1 MLLTDAE
8 DALDKVISKG
18 RVHLYKPTLV
28 PPKRLDLLDAHRD
41 MTHNYERMKVND
53 VFGIASSTCCPYRLV
68 PSHYTCIPT
77 STWRVQ
83 C

>member
-18 RVHLYKPTLV
+18 RVHLYKPTQV

-53 VFGIASSTCCPYRLV
+53 IFGTASSTCRPYCLV